1 MRAGAEGTAAER
13 VQQLP
18 GGRRPPGH
26 RRPARRSA
34 RVTLAVRAVFWVAA
48 YLGVVVAPLVFAAI
62 GTNEP
67 DHDFGTNFS
76 VALGFV
82 GLAMMGLEFALVAR
96 FKPVAEPFG
105 QDALL
110 QFHRQIGYVGLAFV
124 LVHVAISA
132 RWESLTFSNAISA
145 PALVWFGMAAALA
158 LIALVVTSV
167 WRLRLRLSYEWWH
180 AAHTALALVAVVGAL
195 THVYFVDEYV
205 STIWKQVLW
214 GLMSAAFVGLLVWV
228 RLIKPRRIRERPWR
242 LDRVGAERGR
252 TTTLVMRPPDGD
264 RFRFDPGQFAWFAF
278 GRSPFSLTLHP
289 FSFSSSAERDD
300 VEIAVKA
307 LGDLTSRLHELDPG
321 TTVYVDGPHG
331 VFSMD
336 QDEGPGFGFIAGGV
350 GITGLLS
357 MLRTMADRG
366 DVRPAV
372 LIYANGDW
380 EGVAFR
386 DELERLKPRLNL
398 SVVHVLERPPGD
410 WTGESGYVSAE
421 LLSRHLPRGYRRFQF
436 FICGPGPMMDA
447 AERALVALG
456 VPVERVHTERFE
468 LV

>member
-1 MRAGAEGTAAER
+1 
-13 VQQLP
+13 
-18 GGRRPPGH
+18 
-26 RRPARRSA
+26 
-34 RVTLAVRAVFWVAA
+34 VTVAVRAVFWVMA
-48 YLGVVVAPLVFAAI
+48 YLAVVVAPLVFAAI
-62 GTNEP
+62 GASQP
-67 DHDFGTNFS
+67 DHDFWTNLS

-96 FKPVAEPFG
+96 FEAVAAPFG

-124 LVHVAISA
+124 LIHVGISA
-132 RWESLTFSNAISA
+132 RWESLTFSKAISS

-158 LIALVVTSV
+158 LIALVLSSV

-180 AAHTALALVAVVGAL
+180 AAHTALAVIAVVGAL
-195 THVYFVDEYV
+195 GHIYFVDEYV
-205 STIWKQVLW
+205 STVWKQILW
-214 GLMSAAFVGLLVWV
+214 GLMSAAFVALLVWV
-228 RLIKPRRIRERPWR
+228 RLVKPRRMRESPWR
-242 LDRVGAERGR
+242 LERVGAERGQ
-252 TTTLVMRPPDGD
+252 TTTLALSPPDGAG
-264 RFRFDPGQFAWFAF
+264 FRFDPGQFAWFAF

-289 FSFSSSAERDD
+289 FSFSSSAERDE

-307 LGDLTSRLHELDPG
+307 LGDFSSRVHELDPG

-357 MLRTMADRG
+357 MLRTMADRD

-372 LIYANGDW
+372 LVYANRDW

-386 DELERLKPRLNL
+386 EELERLADRPNIT
-398 SVVHVLERPPGD
+398 VVHVLERPPAD

-447 AERALVALG
+447 AETALLELG
-456 VPVERVHTERFE
+456 VPAERVHTERFDM
-468 LV
+468 V